1 MTRIGRPSKG
11 ERTRFQTKVPTVL
24 GDQVRQHATA
34 TGQTVLD
41 VLAAAVAAYLSTPP
55 ECMTRIGR
63 PSKGE
68 RTSFQTKVPT
78 VLGDQVRQHATATG
92 QTVSDVVAAAV
103 AAYLST
109 PPEHRR
115 VHEQAA

>member
-1 MTRIGRPSKG
+1 MLHLWEYLCMTRIGRPSKG

-34 TGQTVLD
+34 TGQTVSD

-55 ECMTRIGR
+55 E
-63 PSKGE
+63 
-68 RTSFQTKVPT
+68 
-78 VLGDQVRQHATATG
+78 
-92 QTVSDVVAAAV
+92 
-103 AAYLST
+103 
-109 PPEHRR
+109 HRE